1 MKKRILAVALL
12 FALVLSGC
20 GKDKKTERDE
30 GPIGHGTVTQN
41 PTGKGTVPEGTPK
54 YDFYI
59 SEVMADNRGL
69 YLGGDSDWIEI
80 GSREETVVSLN
91 GYYLTDNP
99 EKPHAFSLAGNVI
112 EDGGFV
118 VVLLSDDAPFHLS
131 GLGETVYLFHDNEIV
146 DSLTYPEDIGDRS
159 ASKDG
164 ILSFATPGY
173 PNT

>member
-30 GPIGHGTVTQN
+30 GPIGHGTVTQS

-112 EDGGFV
+112 E
-118 VVLLSDDAPFHLS
+118 
-131 GLGETVYLFHDNEIV
+131 EK
-146 DSLTYPEDIGDRS
+146 TYTPDPIEDIVEEVETEAEEEQS
-159 ASKDG
+159 
-164 ILSFATPGY
+164 ILTLVTDFTKIAEGLL
-173 PNT
+173 